1 MTIIQKAVVCALGT
15 GNVLFSGTKEP
26 VKIAAFKGNHKK
38 ELKHF
43 KGRSLC
49 TGFLACEFTGILSDI
64 AFGQEF
70 ADLKINNCLDKT
82 NIYCAA
88 GILIF
93 YTLGY
98 HKIGHSFRCMNG
110 FWSILLY
117 QRQVPFLCNALNH
130 MFCQD
135 LYMSTL

>member
-26 VKIAAFKGNHKK
+26 VKIVAFKGNHKK

-88 GILIF
+88 GILIL
-93 YTLGY
+93 YVTKIIIAKTTDSTA
-98 HKIGHSFRCMNG
+98 HKIEGIAIIQKLSDGPVIN
-110 FWSILLY
+110 SLALLT
-117 QRQVPFLCNALNH
+117 V
-130 MFCQD
+130 
-135 LYMSTL
+135 